1 MVSLALTETDDPVRV
16 VLALLVALVVA
27 AVGLGGGTVLVL
39 VVAFAARAAG
49 VELTPIRVLVASLVL
64 MQGVAF
70 GSVALGYLGVRRVVR
85 SRLDD
90 RSPAASVA
98 SYLGVRLPSVRELLV
113 AVVGYVLALGAA
125 MTGGV
130 LVSLTGVESGT
141 NQVAEI
147 GFEHPEVLLLLIPAS
162 FVLIGPGEE
171 LLFRGVVQN
180 RIREA
185 LGPVPGVFLAS
196 LIFASI
202 HFVALTGGVG
212 ARLVAIGVL
221 LFPSLVFGSVYEYTH
236 NLVVPA
242 LVHGAYNATLF
253 SLLYVVLRLSE
264 VAPAAPGPGPGM

>member
-1 MVSLALTETDDPVRV
+1 MVSLELTETDDPVRIF
-16 VLALLVALVVA
+16 LALLVALVVA
-27 AVGLGGGTVLVL
+27 AVGLGGGTLLVIA
-39 VVAFAARAAG
+39 VAFAARASG
-49 VELTPIRVLVASLVL
+49 VVLTPIRVLVASLVL

-70 GSVALGYLGVRRVVR
+70 GCVALGYLGLRRVMR
-85 SRLDD
+85 SRLDG

-98 SYLGVRLPSVRELLV
+98 SYLGVRRPSVRELAV
-113 AVVGYVLALGAA
+113 AAVGWVLALGAA
-125 MTGGV
+125 MTGGI
-130 LVSLTGVESGT
+130 LVTLTGVESGT

-147 GFEHPEVLLLLIPAS
+147 GIEHPEVLLLLIPAS

-253 SLLYVVLRLSE
+253 SLLYVVIKLSA
-264 VAPAAPGPGPGM
+264 VMPTSPGA